1 MESMTISTALT
12 TTNAPVVTTGA
23 LALVVAS
30 VVDMVSSPYISMA
43 GSGLRTKS
51 G

>member
-1 MESMTISTALT
+1 
-12 TTNAPVVTTGA
+12 
-23 LALVVAS
+23 LALMVAS
-30 VVDMVSSPYISMA
+30 VVDMVNSPYVSMA